1 MVAKQKKKGVPG
13 TLIRGADGR
22 LYYITDRQLKR
33 FAIPKKHQAKVAKT
47 PSKRLA
53 DVLQDIGVA
62 NSDSVSR
69 AKASAR

>member
-1 MVAKQKKKGVPG
+1 MVPKQKKKGVPG

-33 FAIPKKHQAKVAKT
+33 FAIPKKHQAKLART
-47 PSKRLA
+47 PSKRVA
-53 DVLQDIGVA
+53 AVLKDIGVA

-69 AKASAR
+69 ARVGPR

>member
-1 MVAKQKKKGVPG
+1 MVAKKKKKGAPG

-47 PSKRLA
+47 PPRRLA
-53 DVLQDIGVA
+53 EVLKDIGIA

-69 AKASAR
+69 AKASPR